1 MENKQKIPA
10 GLRDELIKLFGEEK
24 ARELIDSKKGAKGP
38 LQYLAFKKQFRKNFG
53 IRFNVVLIT
62 FMIILAF
69 LLFMEISGI

>member
-10 GLRDELIKLFGEEK
+10 GLHDELVRLFGEAK
-24 ARELIDSKKGAKGP
+24 ALELIERNKGAKGP

-62 FMIILAF
+62 FMVILAF
-69 LLFMEISGI
+69 LIFMEISGI